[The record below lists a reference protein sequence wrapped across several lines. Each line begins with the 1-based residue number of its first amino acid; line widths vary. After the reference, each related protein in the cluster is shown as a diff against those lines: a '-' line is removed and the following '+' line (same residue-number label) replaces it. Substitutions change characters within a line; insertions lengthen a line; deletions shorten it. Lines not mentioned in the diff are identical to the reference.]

1 MQQEHR
7 SHNLSL
13 IGFGMDDVEVAA
25 DYGTTNPLLWGLIL
39 DFSHRHHDDS
49 RRSIDIAKEELIRV
63 VTSLQTDDK
72 VYVSE
77 PGRLDIA
84 PRAGVAVGQIAQYE
98 MPINLDPAA
107 AIRSTL
113 SVIGVEDLDCRKFMT
128 YITDRVGIKND
139 YMMELTMRQ
148 NDIKGYGCELI
159 LMTVGNKYDRSVSAL
174 PSRFIPVPHV
184 YRIAETVSSIFHATS

>member
-1 MQQEHR
+1 MKRSISSRVPIYSSSLLWSIMHSNIVMQQEHR
-7 SHNLSL
+7 SQNLSL

-25 DYGTTNPLLWGLIL
+25 DSGTTNPLLWGLIL

-98 MPINLDPAA
+98 M
-107 AIRSTL
+107 
-113 SVIGVEDLDCRKFMT
+113 
-128 YITDRVGIKND
+128 
-139 YMMELTMRQ
+139 
-148 NDIKGYGCELI
+148 
-159 LMTVGNKYDRSVSAL
+159 
-174 PSRFIPVPHV
+174 
-184 YRIAETVSSIFHATS
+184 